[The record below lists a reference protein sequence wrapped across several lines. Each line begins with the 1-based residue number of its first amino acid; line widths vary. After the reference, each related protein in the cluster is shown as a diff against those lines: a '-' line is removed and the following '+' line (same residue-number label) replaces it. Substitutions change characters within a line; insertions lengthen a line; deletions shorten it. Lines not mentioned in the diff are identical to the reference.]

1 MQGKR
6 ALGKLMRAI
15 GLMSGTSMDGID
27 AALLE
32 TDGEGRVERLGGAS
46 YPYAPEMRARLRAAM
61 EVARGLE
68 RRDDRSGVL
77 GEVEAE
83 LTRRHADVV
92 AMFLAKAGVSP
103 EAIDVIGF
111 HGQTVLHKPLR
122 RLALGPGHR
131 EGEHVHRLEASEQT
145 RMLTVQLGDGPTL
158 AAATGI
164 DVVYDMRADDCA
176 AGGQGAP
183 LVPAYHRALAI
194 GLRRLPLAFVNIG
207 GVANIT
213 YVGGDGRL
221 IAFDTGPGNALI
233 DDLMAR
239 RSGAA
244 HDADGA
250 TAARGSVQQAY
261 VAEYLRHSYFA
272 TVPPK
277 SLDRN
282 AFALELV
289 DQLSTDDAAATLTAF
304 TAAAIGAARAFLPDE
319 PAMWVICGGG
329 RRNRTLMRMIAG
341 EVENAVVPAEALSL
355 DGDAMEAEAWAY
367 LAVRALKALPI
378 TFPGT
383 TGAPRPLTG
392 GVLARA
398 PRPKAH

>member
-1 MQGKR
+1 MQGKHD
-6 ALGKLMRAI
+6 LGKLMRAI

-27 AALLE
+27 VALLD
-32 TDGEGRVERLGGAS
+32 TDGEGKVERGPGAS
-46 YPYAPEMRARLRAAM
+46 YPYPPEMRARIAAAV
-61 EVARGLE
+61 VAARQIE
-68 RRDDRSGVL
+68 RRDDRAGVL

-83 LTRRHADVV
+83 LTRLHADAVRT
-92 AMFLAKAGVSP
+92 FLAANKVPASAV
-103 EAIDVIGF
+103 DVIGF
-111 HGQTVLHKPLR
+111 HGQTVLHR
-122 RLALGPGHR
+122 ARTRVALGPGHS

-145 RMLTVQLGDGPTL
+145 RMLTVQLGDGAAL
-158 AAATGI
+158 AQTTGI
-164 DVVYDMRADDCA
+164 DVVHDMRADDCA

-194 GLRRLPLAFVNIG
+194 GLRRLPLAFVNVG

-233 DDLMAR
+233 DDLMLKR
-239 RSGAA
+239 VGAP
-244 HDADGA
+244 HDADGE
-250 TAARGSVQQAY
+250 TAARGKVHDDY
-261 VAEYLRHSYFA
+261 VAQYLRHSYFA

-282 AFALELV
+282 AFAPELV
-289 DQLSTDDAAATLTAF
+289 DPLSTEDAAATLAAF
-304 TAAAIGAARAFLPDE
+304 TAGAIGAARAFLPGE
-319 PAMWVICGGG
+319 PAMWIVCGGG
-329 RRNRTLMRMIAG
+329 RRNRTLMGMIAAH
-341 EVENAVVPAEALSL
+341 VENAVVPSEAVGL
-355 DGDAMEAEAWAY
+355 DGDHMEAEAWAY
-367 LAVRALKALPI
+367 LAVRSLQGRPI

-398 PRPKAH
+398 RR

>member
-27 AALLE
+27 VALLD
-32 TDGEGRVERLGGAS
+32 TDGEGKVERRSGAS
-46 YPYAPEMRARLRAAM
+46 YPYTAETRGRIAEAIQAARTI
-61 EVARGLE
+61 E
-68 RRDDRSGVL
+68 RRDDRSGPL

-83 LTRRHADVV
+83 LTRLHAEAVR
-92 AMFLAKAGVSP
+92 AFLGREKLAAS
-103 EAIDVIGF
+103 AIDLIGF
-111 HGQTVLHKPLR
+111 HGQTVLHR
-122 RLALGPGHR
+122 RRRQMALGPGHTDA
-131 EGEHVHRLEASEQT
+131 GHVHHLVVHAHET
-145 RMLTVQLGDGPTL
+145 MLTVQLGDGPAL
-158 AAATGI
+158 ATDTGI
-164 DVVYDMRADDCA
+164 DVVYDMRGADCA

-233 DDLMAR
+233 DDLMRKRA
-239 RSGAA
+239 GAD

-250 TAARGSVQQAY
+250 AAARGRPRADY
-261 VAEYLRHSYFA
+261 VAEYMRHSYFSA
-272 TVPPK
+272 MPPK

-289 DQLSTDDAAATLTAF
+289 DALPLEDAAATLAAF
-304 TAAAIGAARAFLPDE
+304 TAASIGAARAFLPDE
-319 PAMWVICGGG
+319 PALWIICGGG
-329 RRNRTLMRMIAG
+329 RRNRTLMRMIAAQ
-341 EVENAVVPAEALSL
+341 VQNAVVPAEAVSL
-355 DGDAMEAEAWAY
+355 DGDHMEAEAWAY
-367 LAVRALKALPI
+367 LAVRSFRGLPI

-383 TGAPRPLTG
+383 TGAPRPLPG
-392 GVLARA
+392 GLLARA
-398 PRPKAH
+398 RG